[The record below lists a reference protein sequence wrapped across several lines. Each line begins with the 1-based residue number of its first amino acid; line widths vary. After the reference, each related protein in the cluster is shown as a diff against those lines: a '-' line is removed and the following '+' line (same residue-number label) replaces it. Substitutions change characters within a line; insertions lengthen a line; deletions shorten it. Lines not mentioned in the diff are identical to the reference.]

1 MRCVRDIP
9 CARNS
14 IQLQTSRS
22 TKQMMRIKRKVHV
35 WMRERNSQTLCREI
49 SVNKPCS
56 GFSARHVDALCLE
69 MCQDCAPAQLSAS
82 SHPQVKGPAK
92 RVQMWQEGLEFMHS
106 KPQGLFHHLHI
117 STEAFARTR
126 IISTKR
132 HNSSSDGCEAEPCGR
147 VWRARRCPW

>member
-1 MRCVRDIP
+1 MHLAFGCDDDTD
-9 CARNS
+9 
-14 IQLQTSRS
+14 QT
-22 TKQMMRIKRKVHV
+22 Q
-35 WMRERNSQTLCREI
+35 
-49 SVNKPCS
+49 
-56 GFSARHVDALCLE
+56 GDVDALCLE

-92 RVQMWQEGLEFMHS
+92 RVQMWQEGLEFMAKPVFLTAGSWFMLHQQNRGFNRTPFSPHS

-126 IISTKR
+126 VISTKR